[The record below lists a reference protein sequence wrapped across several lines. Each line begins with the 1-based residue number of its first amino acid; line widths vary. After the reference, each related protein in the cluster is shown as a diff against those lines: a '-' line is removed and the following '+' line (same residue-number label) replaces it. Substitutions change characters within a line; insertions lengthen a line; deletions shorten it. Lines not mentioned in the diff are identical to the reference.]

1 VSRLVLASGSPQRR
15 AILDDLGL
23 AFEVRVS
30 DVAEEEEGAPRA
42 VASENALRKA
52 LAVAEGA
59 APEDLVIGCDTLV
72 ATDGVEIA
80 DHPSGFARSEI
91 ADHPSGFARSEIA
104 DHPSGFARSEIAD
117 HPSGFARS
125 VIWGKPADEDHARAT
140 LRHLSGRTHE
150 VVSGL
155 ALVEGGQVRSATE
168 ITEVTF
174 RALSDAEIDWYVATG
189 EWQGRAGAYAIQQRG
204 AVLVNRIA
212 GDYLNVVGLPVAAL
226 LGLRPDLPRAF
237 ARDDR

>member
-1 VSRLVLASGSPQRR
+1 MSRLVLASGSPQRR

-23 AFEVRVS
+23 AFEVQVS

-52 LAVAEGA
+52 LAVAETF
-59 APEDLVIGCDTLV
+59 PDDLVVGCDTLV
-72 ATDGVEIA
+72 ATDGVEI
-80 DHPSGFARSEI
+80 
-91 ADHPSGFARSEIA
+91 
-104 DHPSGFARSEIAD
+104 
-117 HPSGFARS
+117 
-125 VIWGKPADEDHARAT
+125 WGKPADAAHAART
-140 LRHLSGRTHE
+140 LRHLAGRTHE

-155 ALVEGGQVRSATE
+155 ALVERGEVSTATE

-174 RALSDAEIDWYVATG
+174 RDLSDAEINWYVGTG

-226 LGLRPDLPRAF
+226 LGLRPDLRRAF

>member
-52 LAVAEGA
+52 LAVAEGVA
-59 APEDLVIGCDTLV
+59 AGDLVVGCDTLV

-80 DHPSGFARSEI
+80 DHRP
-91 ADHPSGFARSEIA
+91 
-104 DHPSGFARSEIAD
+104 
-117 HPSGFARS
+117 GFARS
-125 VIWGKPADEDHARAT
+125 VIWGKPADEDHARRT

-155 ALVEGGQVRSATE
+155 ALVEDGEVRTATE
-168 ITEVTF
+168 VTEVTF
-174 RALSDAEIDWYVATG
+174 RDLSDAEIDWYVATG

-226 LGLRPDLPRAF
+226 LTLRQDLQQRF

>member
-30 DVAEEEEGAPRA
+30 DVAEEDEGAPRA

-72 ATDGVEIA
+72 ATDGSDISA
-80 DHPSGFARSEI
+80 P
-91 ADHPSGFARSEIA
+91 
-104 DHPSGFARSEIAD
+104 
-117 HPSGFARS
+117 S
-125 VIWGKPADEDHARAT
+125 VIWGKPSDAGHARAT

-155 ALVEGGQVRSATE
+155 ALVQDGEVRSATE

-226 LGLRPDLPRAF
+226 LTMRQDLQERF

>member
-1 VSRLVLASGSPQRR
+1 LVLASGSPQRR

-23 AFEVRVS
+23 AFEVQVS
-30 DVAEEEEGAPRA
+30 AVAEEDAGAPRA

-52 LAVAEGA
+52 LAIAERF
-59 APEDLVIGCDTLV
+59 PEDLVVGCDTLV
-72 ATDGVEIA
+72 ATDGTA
-80 DHPSGFARSEI
+80 
-91 ADHPSGFARSEIA
+91 
-104 DHPSGFARSEIAD
+104 
-117 HPSGFARS
+117 
-125 VIWGKPADEDHARAT
+125 IWGKPANADDARRT

-155 ALVEGGQVRSATE
+155 ALVEDGAASSAIE
-168 ITEVTF
+168 VTEVTF
-174 RALSDAEIDWYVATG
+174 RDLSDAEIDWYVATG

-226 LGLRPDLPRAF
+226 LALEPDLQTRFP
-237 ARDDR
+237 RDDR

>member
-1 VSRLVLASGSPQRR
+1 LVLASGSPQRR

-30 DVAEEEEGAPRA
+30 DVAEEDEGAPRA

-59 APEDLVIGCDTLV
+59 APDDLVVGCDTLV
-72 ATDGVEIA
+72 ATDGVQ
-80 DHPSGFARSEI
+80 
-91 ADHPSGFARSEIA
+91 
-104 DHPSGFARSEIAD
+104 
-117 HPSGFARS
+117 
-125 VIWGKPADEDHARAT
+125 IWGKPADADHARRT

-155 ALVEGGQVRSATE
+155 ALVQDGDVQTATE

-174 RALSDAEIDWYVATG
+174 RDLSDAEIDWYVATG

-226 LGLRPDLPRAF
+226 LTLRQDLQSVF